1 MYSIHQR
8 LHFFF
13 SVDSYYILRSFNFW
27 MVQNSINLSGKLY
40 LSELHQLDFDENW
53 NWDFGINLNQLEWD
67 YDESLITVSEFS
79 KRDLY
84 NRIILLFWDLILRRN
99 QHSSPQWRHALFLE
113 KVKISFHEIVHV
125 GIEKSRTIH
134 FTSEYYHH

>member
-8 LHFFF
+8 L

-40 LSELHQLDFDENW
+40 LSEWHQLDFDENW

>member
-8 LHFFF
+8 L

-40 LSELHQLDFDENW
+40 LSEWHQLDFDENW

-84 NRIILLFWDLILRRN
+84 DKIILLFWDLILRRN

>member
-8 LHFFF
+8 L

>member
-8 LHFFF
+8 L

-40 LSELHQLDFDENW
+40 LSEWHQLDFDENW

-84 NRIILLFWDLILRRN
+84 SKIILLFWDLILRRN

>member
-8 LHFFF
+8 L

-40 LSELHQLDFDENW
+40 LSEWHQLDFDENW

-84 NRIILLFWDLILRRN
+84 NKIILLFWDLILRRN